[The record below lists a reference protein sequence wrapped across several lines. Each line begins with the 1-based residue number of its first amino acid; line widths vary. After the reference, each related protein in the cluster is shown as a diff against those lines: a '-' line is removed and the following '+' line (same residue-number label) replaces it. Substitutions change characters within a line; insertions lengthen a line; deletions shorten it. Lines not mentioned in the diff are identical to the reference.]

1 MTKRHFHF
9 LSAPVVVLLV
19 LTLLQYSATAAQT
32 AHHQMTEPSHQEGRT
47 KHNTGRNMVGGYA
60 DADIGEERVVDAAKF
75 AVLALAEKQQLE
87 QEGGDDGD
95 RTYTFDAAAAIG
107 ADEVNVIVLEA
118 QKQVVAGMNYRL
130 SIGLTDKTSG
140 ECLGGFKCIVY
151 DRFGDMQIS
160 IWGQEIACGEIG
172 IIRAEAK
179 RQDEEGDEEG

>member
-1 MTKRHFHF
+1 MTKRHFHL
-9 LSAPVVVLLV
+9 LSASVVLLV
-19 LTLLQYSATAAQT
+19 LTLLQYSTAQQT
-32 AHHQMTEPSHQEGRT
+32 AHQMTEP
-47 KHNTGRNMVGGYA
+47 A

-87 QEGGDDGD
+87 QEGSDDGD
-95 RTYTFDAAAAIG
+95 RTYTFDAAAAIE
-107 ADEVNVIVLEA
+107 ADGVNVIVLEA

-151 DRFGDMQIS
+151 DRFGNMQVR

-179 RQDEEGDEEG
+179 RHDEEGDEEG

>member
-1 MTKRHFHF
+1 MIQRYFHL
-9 LSAPVVVLLV
+9 LSASVVLLV
-19 LTLLQYSATAAQT
+19 LALVQHSAAAQT
-32 AHHQMTEPSHQEGRT
+32 VHQMTEPSHQEGT
-47 KHNTGRNMVGGYA
+47 KHNRNMVGGYA

>member
-1 MTKRHFHF
+1 
-9 LSAPVVVLLV
+9 
-19 LTLLQYSATAAQT
+19 
-32 AHHQMTEPSHQEGRT
+32 
-47 KHNTGRNMVGGYA
+47 MVGGYA
-60 DADIGEERVVDAAKF
+60 DAEIGEERVVDAAKF
-75 AVLALAEKQQLE
+75 AVLALADKQQLE
-87 QEGGDDGD
+87 QEGSGDGD

-130 SIGLTDKTSG
+130 SIGLTDKASG

-151 DRFGDMQIS
+151 DRFGAELQVS

>member
-1 MTKRHFHF
+1 MTKRHFHL
-9 LSAPVVVLLV
+9 LSASVVLLV
-19 LTLLQYSATAAQT
+19 LTLLQYSTAQQT
-32 AHHQMTEPSHQEGRT
+32 AHQMTEPSHQEGT
-47 KHNTGRNMVGGYA
+47 KHNRNMVGGYA

-87 QEGGDDGD
+87 QEGSDDGD
-95 RTYTFDAAAAIG
+95 RTYTFDAAAAIE
-107 ADEVNVIVLEA
+107 ADGVNVIVLEA

-151 DRFGDMQIS
+151 DRFGNMQVR

>member
-1 MTKRHFHF
+1 
-9 LSAPVVVLLV
+9 
-19 LTLLQYSATAAQT
+19 
-32 AHHQMTEPSHQEGRT
+32 
-47 KHNTGRNMVGGYA
+47 MVGGYA